1 MEAAST
7 IKRKGYNFMVGK
19 ERFREIN
26 ALLNQA
32 LAEKKSL
39 VAVHRGAWGGNIIE
53 NTIPAY
59 VIARNMGA
67 DMFECDLSSYTDG
80 VVYAFHDG
88 GERRMFG
95 ETDNIKT
102 MPSQRIEALTYKN
115 SLGEESKRHVEH
127 FENILAYFTHGELF
141 NIDRAWDILPQ
152 VDEIM
157 RRYPHAIRQAV
168 IKTPVKDEHLEFFNS
183 CPEKYMYMPIVY
195 NMDEVR
201 KVLSYP
207 DINLVGM
214 ELIAVNPEDELFQQE
229 NVEWI
234 QQQGLYVW
242 VNVITLS
249 SLDKHRLYG
258 GLDDDTALLDN
269 PDKSW
274 GVLLQRGIDILQTD
288 WPMQL
293 SRYRDAYFG
302 L

>member
-1 MEAAST
+1 ML
-7 IKRKGYNFMVGK
+7 I
-19 ERFREIN
+19 
-26 ALLNQA
+26 
-32 LAEKKSL
+32 
-39 VAVHRGAWGGNIIE
+39 AVHRGTWGGNVIQ
-53 NTIPAY
+53 NTVQAY
-59 VIARNMGA
+59 RIALDMGG
-67 DMFECDLSSYTDG
+67 DIFECDAALSADG
-80 VVYAFHDG
+80 VFYAFHDG
-88 GERRMFG
+88 TEPINLGRE
-95 ETDNIKT
+95 ENLTT
-102 MPSQRIEALTYKN
+102 LPSQEIDRLVCIN
-115 SLGEESKRHVEH
+115 SAYGPSGVHVEKL
-127 FENILAYFTHGELF
+127 EDVLQAFTHGELF

-168 IKTPVKDEHLEFFNS
+168 IKTPVKDEYLEFFNS

-214 ELIAVNPEDELFQQE
+214 ELIAVTPEDELFQQE

-269 PDKSW
+269 PDNSW